1 MNQTVCF
8 VTLFVAKGFL
18 APIMSAMRRL
28 PSLLLLLSACS
39 GPEADTHSKDPY
51 ERYLGLREIAEQRD
65 IASESEVVRLV
76 DDPHYLVVTGALEV
90 MAAFGRKEYL
100 PYALPKLEV
109 KEKDREREN
118 HPMVRGQACATVAV
132 CGGAEGLAPV
142 LGVLAADPDPSVRR
156 AAVKVLAAR
165 YGKEPRVLQ
174 ALVAAV
180 GEKDPGLSYMAHQKL
195 GELTGRKEIPR
206 SRDAWAAVVQP

>member
-1 MNQTVCF
+1 M
-8 VTLFVAKGFL
+8 L
-18 APIMSAMRRL
+18 RR
-28 PSLLLLLSACS
+28 SCVLLLLSACG
-39 GPEADTHSKDPY
+39 GPEADTRSKDPY
-51 ERYLGLREIAEQRD
+51 ERYLGLREIADARD
-65 IASESEVVRLV
+65 TSSEPEVVRLV

-118 HPMVRGQACATVAV
+118 HPMVRSQACTTVAV
-132 CGGAEGLAPV
+132 CGGPEGLGPV
-142 LGVLAADPDPSVRR
+142 LGVLAADPDPTVRR

-165 YGKEPRVLQ
+165 YGKDPRVLQ

-180 GEKDPGLSYMAHQKL
+180 GEKDPGLSFMAHQKL
-195 GELTGRKEIPR
+195 CELTGRKDIPR